1 MDEPDRFM
9 VEADFGDIGSSGH
22 LEIPIRGPGRANL
35 LVFINGITLREFDR
49 EWDVRF
55 PFDMY
60 IQTDYKLRD
69 GDVLINSSAYACLAA
84 FAVDENVMEVAL
96 NETGVILRTSNIITL
111 KVSGDILGDID
122 LLHVGYQVN
131 LLVSRPG

>member
-1 MDEPDRFM
+1 MGESHRYL
-9 VEADFGDIGSSGH
+9 VEADFGDIGSSRH
-22 LEIPIRGPGRANL
+22 LEIPVRGPGIANL
-35 LVFINGITLREFDR
+35 LVFINGITQSEFDI
-49 EWDVRF
+49 EWDEVY
-55 PFDMY
+55 PFDMF

-69 GDVLINSSAYACLAA
+69 GDLLVNSSAYACLAA

-96 NETGVILRTSNIITL
+96 NETAVIRGTSNVITL

-131 LLVSRPG
+131 LLVSRG